1 MKKRIITAA
10 VLALALCGC
19 MNSTAKKAMEEAKL
33 SAAAGDYTA
42 ALNYGNLSLREGCN
56 NPEFIALV
64 NCLTAYDNAKKAL
77 ESGDVDSAASE
88 LSAASGND
96 DGTMTAA
103 ISELSQSVEERRAE
117 IDEDNTALDSVEER
131 ISKGYLA
138 TARSD
143 LREIDSSRLTE
154 TQKQRFDELE
164 AQSAEPEESKTTP
177 TPRPSSGSENR
188 SYKAYISAEDAEK
201 AVRQE
206 MSIDNDAEFEIIDKG
221 EYYQVNVTQYF
232 TDTDGSTIVD
242 GVACKVDKKTG
253 EIYDQAG

>member
-1 MKKRIITAA
+1 MKKRIIIAA
-10 VLALALCGC
+10 VLAVTLSGC

-42 ALNYGNLSLREGCN
+42 ALNYGNLSLREGCSD
-56 NPEFIALV
+56 PEFIALV

-77 ESGDVDSAASE
+77 ESGDVDTAASE

-103 ISELSQSVEERRAE
+103 ISELSQSVGERRTE
-117 IDEDNTALDSVEER
+117 IDEDNKALDSAEES
-131 ISKGYLA
+131 ISKEYFA
-138 TARSD
+138 TARSK

-164 AQSAEPEESKTTP
+164 AQAAEPEEPETTP
-177 TPRPSSGSENR
+177 TPKPTLNPENR

-201 AVRQE
+201 TVRRE
-206 MSIDNDAEFEIIDKG
+206 MSIDEDAEFEIIDKG

-242 GVACKVDKKTG
+242 GVGCKVDKKTG